1 MGKSAMRKQNRPV
14 QFGFTLVE
22 LMVTVTIVGIIAAI
36 AAPSF
41 VDMIRGN
48 TARSQANQLLATMH
62 YARSEAIKR
71 QATVEVTIS
80 GVKGWKAEVKT
91 GTTLLKVIDNT
102 NTGTTVSAVKLGFD
116 LRGRRSLG
124 SPNCINITYGDYKRQ
139 LQAGIGG
146 TLKVVTGSCQVVA
159 V

>member
-1 MGKSAMRKQNRPV
+1 MAKSAMRKQNKAN
-14 QFGFTLVE
+14 QCGFTLVE
-22 LMVTVTIVGIIAAI
+22 LMVGVAIMGVMATI

-41 VDMIRGN
+41 VEMIRGN
-48 TARSQANQLLATMH
+48 TARSQANQLLAMMH

-91 GTTLLKVIDNT
+91 DTELLKVIDNT
-102 NTGTTVSAVKLGFD
+102 TTGTTVSAVKLGFD
-116 LRGRRSLG
+116 LRGRRSAG
-124 SPNCINITYGDYKRQ
+124 SASCINITYGDYKRQ

-146 TLKVVTGSCQVVA
+146 TLKVVTGSCQLVSV
-159 V
+159 